1 MYLPTG
7 FRVFEFNLDFWLI
20 VRVLSV
26 RFLLVGKRLQVEVKR
41 GFQSFSHHQLGGG
54 GEREGGFL
62 LCSTC
67 RNSFD
72 NEYVGSNLVFPFNAH
87 ICHAAQCLAALWMV
101 GRLGCSVAIFNS
113 QLCHYLRDFL
123 STTHVVCKRRL
134 EL

>member
-1 MYLPTG
+1 MWLTTG
-7 FRVFEFNLDFWLI
+7 FRLFEFNSDFWLI

-54 GEREGGFL
+54 GGGEGEGGFL
-62 LCSTC
+62 SCSTC

-87 ICHAAQCLAALWMV
+87 ICHAVPCRMCSGGAA
-101 GRLGCSVAIFNS
+101 RLPRRHF
-113 QLCHYLRDFL
+113 QQ
-123 STTHVVCKRRL
+123 STMSLFEGFSKHHPRRVQT
-134 EL
+134 